1 MCDGFCSLTR
11 VRWKFL
17 IRNYGK
23 RDYDFGNTVSVHVQL
38 PERSTVASLLNAQF
52 SKSCEKHLWH
62 FCSIQSLSI
71 SMNHEQ
77 SHKFAF
83 FWRSPANLLPQLFL
97 VWFEGPTAIIAFI
110 RRCVFFNTSVP
121 HCTNLSQT
129 CSCSQHHLTNFD
141 LAAVRVCSNRSIVND
156 WQWLKENKQ
165 QRVVYCTCL
174 VKEVEQRL
182 SSYDSRHAWVVCNS
196 GWSE

>member
-97 VWFEGPTAIIAFI
+97 VWFEGLTAIIAFI
-110 RRCVFFNTSVP
+110 RRCVFSTPVY
-121 HCTNLSQT
+121 LIVRT
-129 CSCSQHHLTNFD
+129 CLKLV
-141 LAAVRVCSNRSIVND
+141 LAANTT
-156 WQWLKENKQ
+156 WQTLTLQLCEY
-165 QRVVYCTCL
+165 VAT
-174 VKEVEQRL
+174 EVL
-182 SSYDSRHAWVVCNS
+182 
-196 GWSE
+196 